1 MSYYQKRLLILITI
15 TILVFS
21 MLACNL
27 VGLLSP
33 AATPEEP
40 ASPQAGTKQPLL
52 LLPQPTQVG
61 TMPTSIVSSPPSTP
75 STLQFPAE
83 CPPYPPDFQF
93 VEVPDPLS
101 GQNPTYPLIPRA
113 EPAVGECFTDKY
125 FGTVLRRVTRTE
137 GYNSRHEYSRID
149 PFNAD
154 QSMVLL
160 VTDQG
165 SYKVYRTQ
173 SIPYN
178 QEGNLV
184 MEVSLTEPR
193 WDPADP
199 NLLWAL
205 QDFSILNVNMVTQA
219 ITMVKD
225 FAQDGH
231 IGLLIA
237 QGTTYRVTMMDEG
250 ESSNDRRFWAFS
262 LQGNE
267 KVDYRHQYFFT
278 WDKQTDAILGVYPE
292 GKPILS
298 DQAEIDW
305 IGMSSLGNWVLI
317 GGMSENQGN
326 LAGLTM
332 ATKDFSQF
340 YRLDYTTSHADVGLD
355 IDGKEVVVMQ
365 NSNTDYIDLISLDP
379 STKPIMEAGGSYE
392 GSGHIPLMRL
402 FYSSDSPDGLN
413 SGVHISCNTPG
424 YCFISTTIPKGAI
437 EQNWLDRSLVLARL
451 DRNHPRVFYL
461 TKLYNTISEEPR
473 VYWDETHG
481 SITNDGSLLV
491 WAENWGNHVGE
502 AQIFM
507 MQLIMPSDW
516 RRLTG
521 QP

>member
-1 MSYYQKRLLILITI
+1 MRYYQKHLLIMIAVS
-15 TILVFS
+15 ILLFT

-27 VGLLSP
+27 VRLLSP
-33 AATPEEP
+33 AATPALP
-40 ASPQAGTKQPLL
+40 AETKQTPSLPPQ
-52 LLPQPTQVG
+52 LPQPG
-61 TMPTSIVSSPPSTP
+61 AAPTSLALPLPSIP
-75 STLQFPAE
+75 AARKFPDE
-83 CPPYPPDFQF
+83 CPSYPPDFQF

-101 GQNPTYPLIPRA
+101 GQNLTYPLIPRV
-113 EPAVGECFTDKY
+113 EPAVGECFTDQH
-125 FGTVLRRVTRTE
+125 FGPVLRRVTRTD

-149 PFNAD
+149 PLNAD

-160 VTDQG
+160 VTEQG
-165 SYKVYRTQ
+165 TYMVYRTQ
-173 SIPYN
+173 SVPYN
-178 QEGNLV
+178 QEGNLL
-184 MEVSLTEPR
+184 MEVSLAEPR
-193 WDPADP
+193 WDPVDP

-205 QDFSILNVNMVTQA
+205 QDYTIVNVNVVTQE

-225 FAQDGH
+225 FTQDER
-231 IGLLIA
+231 ISPLIA
-237 QGTTYRVTMMDEG
+237 QGTPYRVTMMDEG
-250 ESSNDRRFWAFS
+250 ETSNDKRFWAFS

-278 WDKQTDAILGVYPE
+278 WDREKDEVLGVYPDGE
-292 GKPILS
+292 PIPS

-317 GGMSENQGN
+317 GGMSGNQGN

-332 ATKDFSQF
+332 TTKNFSQF

-355 IDGKEVVVMQ
+355 ANGKEVVVMQ
-365 NSNTDYIDLISLDP
+365 NSNTDFIDLIPLDP
-379 STKPIMEAGGSYE
+379 STKPIMEAGGSYQ
-392 GSGHIPLMRL
+392 GTGHIPLMRL

-413 SGVHISCNTPG
+413 SGVHISCNAPG
-424 YCFISTTIPKGAI
+424 YCFISTTIPKGAT

-461 TKLYNTISEEPR
+461 AKLYNTISEEPR

-481 SITNDGSLLV
+481 SITNDGSMLV

-507 MQLIMPSDW
+507 MQLIMPSNW
-516 RRLTG
+516 RGLTG